1 MTLKIYTT
9 HRYGLSYP
17 STGTNP
23 GLKEGR
29 QQ

>member
-9 HRYGLSYP
+9 DRYGLSYP
-17 STGTNP
+17 STGLNQ